1 MAESHLHKM
10 MASYLAEV
18 SILITIGKGNDRNT
32 QGACADLN
40 TSSYLHDFTWVHT
53 SSPRLYS
60 SVVHAISSFFLSLQ
74 PLLFFS
80 HATRTVPC

>member
-40 TSSYLHDFTWVHT
+40 TSSYLHDFILT
-53 SSPRLYS
+53 
-60 SVVHAISSFFLSLQ
+60 HASNCQL
-74 PLLFFS
+74 
-80 HATRTVPC
+80 